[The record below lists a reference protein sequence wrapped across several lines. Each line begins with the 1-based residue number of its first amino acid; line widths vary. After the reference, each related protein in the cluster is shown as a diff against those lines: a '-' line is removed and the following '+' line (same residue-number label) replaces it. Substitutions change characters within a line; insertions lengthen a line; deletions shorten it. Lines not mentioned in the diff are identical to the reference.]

1 MNKIY
6 NAVNPIKKGLG
17 AFFVTRKAKI
27 SFLILVWS
35 IVAIQIYVNYQEH
48 EKNATQAV
56 TAFSVVDDDVTEQ
69 WIKGYGNFGSME
81 ISSETRREMLE
92 NLALKLGI
100 TDGYTF
106 ATGSGDGYEK
116 MVLTKKGKYADT
128 TLQIIS
134 MLKEEEEP
142 EQYIVMEIQTSEA
155 VEDGFSLYE
164 RVKRIYEEIGVK
176 AQVSLEL
183 EMEKEGNYTENEKNF
198 FVEEIFDLAKAKGVD
213 SINENGIHTVYGYTR
228 LEDSFLTLNEKKVNI
243 QVVMTYAEQ
252 ENKTYVKIG
261 IPIVNS
267 SY

>member
-1 MNKIY
+1 M
-6 NAVNPIKKGLG
+6 
-17 AFFVTRKAKI
+17 TRKAKI

-56 TAFSVVDDDVTEQ
+56 TAFSVVDDNVTEQ
-69 WIKGYGNFGSME
+69 RIKGYGNFGSME

-106 ATGSGDGYEK
+106 TTGSGDGYEK
-116 MVLTKKGKYADT
+116 MVLTKEGKYANT

-134 MLKEEEEP
+134 MLREEGEP
-142 EQYIVMEIQTSEA
+142 EQYIVMEIQTGEA

-164 RVKRIYEEIGVK
+164 KVKRIYEEIGVN

-183 EMEKEGNYTENEKNF
+183 ELEKKGNYTQDEKEF
-198 FVEEIFDLAKAKGVD
+198 FVKEIFDLARAKEVD
-213 SINENGIHTVYGYTR
+213 AINENGIHTVYGYTR

-243 QVVMTYAEQ
+243 QVVMTYAEK
-252 ENKTYVKIG
+252 EDKTYAKIG

>member
-1 MNKIY
+1 M
-6 NAVNPIKKGLG
+6 
-17 AFFVTRKAKI
+17 TRKAKI

-56 TAFSVVDDDVTEQ
+56 TAFSVVNDNVTEQ
-69 WIKGYGNFGSME
+69 RIKGYGNFGSME

-106 ATGSGDGYEK
+106 TTGSGDGYEK
-116 MVLTKKGKYADT
+116 MVLTKEGKYANT

-134 MLKEEEEP
+134 MLREEGEP
-142 EQYIVMEIQTSEA
+142 EQYIVMEIQTGEA

-164 RVKRIYEEIGVK
+164 KVKRIYEEIGVN

-183 EMEKEGNYTENEKNF
+183 EMEKKGNYTQDEKEF
-198 FVEEIFDLAKAKGVD
+198 FVKEIFDLARAKEVD
-213 SINENGIHTVYGYTR
+213 AINENGIHTVYGYTR

-252 ENKTYVKIG
+252 EDKTYAKIG

>member
-1 MNKIY
+1 M
-6 NAVNPIKKGLG
+6 
-17 AFFVTRKAKI
+17 TRKAKI

-56 TAFSVVDDDVTEQ
+56 TAFSVVDDNVTEER
-69 WIKGYGNFGSME
+69 IKGYGNFGSME

-106 ATGSGDGYEK
+106 TTGSGDGYEK
-116 MVLTKKGKYADT
+116 MVLTKEGKYANT

-134 MLKEEEEP
+134 MLRKEGEP
-142 EQYIVMEIQTSEA
+142 EQYIVMEIQTGEA

-164 RVKRIYEEIGVK
+164 KVKRIYEEIGVN

-183 EMEKEGNYTENEKNF
+183 EMEKKGNYTQDEKEF
-198 FVEEIFDLAKAKGVD
+198 FVKEIFDLARAKEVD
-213 SINENGIHTVYGYTR
+213 AINENGIHTVYGYTR

-252 ENKTYVKIG
+252 EDKTYAKIG